1 MSWIPIS
8 EKLPPR
14 GLDVLLEVSG
24 RYSAPYSIIADHSFF
39 IGSLIKTEPDI
50 KWLIWDSCSEDNH
63 HILYPTVHAWMPLP
77 KHYAPQEEFQQDPD
91 LMEHAMF
98 EKDPDWLYKGD
109 AVWEGQQ
116 MSIEEYLQQ
125 EANHD

>member
-39 IGSLIKTEPDI
+39 IGSLIKTEPEI
-50 KWLIWDSCSEDNH
+50 EWLIWDSCDEDNH
-63 HILYPTVHAWMPLP
+63 HILFPEVHAWMPLP
-77 KHYAPQEEFQQDPD
+77 RHYQQPETFEPSEDG
-91 LMEHAMF
+91 MEHAMF
-98 EKDPDWLYKGD
+98 EDDPDYLYKGS
-109 AVWEGQQ
+109 AVYEQ
-116 MSIEEYLQQ
+116 MSIEEFLQ
-125 EANHD
+125 EAGK